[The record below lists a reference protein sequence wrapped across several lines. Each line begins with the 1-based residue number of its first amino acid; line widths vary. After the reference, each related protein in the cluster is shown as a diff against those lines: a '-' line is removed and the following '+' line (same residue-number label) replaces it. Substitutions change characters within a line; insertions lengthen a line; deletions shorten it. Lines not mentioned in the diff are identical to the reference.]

1 MIIASRNNQEMK
13 GASLSSGNVA
23 TMRRRRIFEEDMAED
38 RVNLRL
44 AAGAYLVRIDVLY
57 V

>member
-1 MIIASRNNQEMK
+1 MK